1 MRLNVYR
8 IYELNV
14 YRIKRLSFETKE
26 LKRQSRQAAVGAMY
40 APTAACLLCYK
51 KLCKK
56 PYKNPPIQK
65 IHHNN
70 PTALCGYII
79 DNMSNLRLLPIANRM
94 RLEKAFFRCTD
105 YRTPNMLQ
113 YS

>member
-26 LKRQSRQAAVGAMY
+26 LKRQSRQAAVGAY
-40 APTAACLLCYK
+40 IAPTAACLFVLL

-56 PYKNPPIQK
+56 PYKKSAYPKNTSQ
-65 IHHNN
+65 
-70 PTALCGYII
+70 
-79 DNMSNLRLLPIANRM
+79 
-94 RLEKAFFRCTD
+94 
-105 YRTPNMLQ
+105 
-113 YS
+113 